1 MLQLIRES
9 TMKTFGVLMHVLFG
23 VLLVFAVTADRS
35 AAQDIVD
42 HISLMTAD
50 WTRAKDYTREYLD
63 AIPEEGINF
72 KPTPEIRSFAEQFL
86 HLAGGNFG
94 FASTAANKE
103 NPYSG
108 INLANVDEYKT
119 KEKLKEIVMESY
131 DFVLQ
136 AIQDMDPATLS
147 ETVTLFGR
155 FEMTR
160 LQVLHKLF
168 EHQTHHRGQTTVY
181 LRLQGVTPPPERLF

>member
-1 MLQLIRES
+1 MRKHGAVFVFVFGSLLLIAAP
-9 TMKTFGVLMHVLFG
+9 TGY
-23 VLLVFAVTADRS
+23 S

-136 AIQDMDPATLS
+136 AIQDMNPATLG